1 MCKCFFISG
10 PAVFGISRL
19 ILFRNGVDGALQIS
33 ALSFNISVAG
43 LIDLKDIERIAIG
56 TDAYSLCVTYCGN
69 IKGECLAIQRA

>member
-43 LIDLKDIERIAIG
+43 LIDLKDIERIAVG
-56 TDAYSLCVTYCGN
+56 TDDHFFDITIFRN
-69 IKGECLAIQRA
+69 IKTERFSI